1 MVKKNDNEQLDS
13 RRVLLIE
20 LAHLLS
26 SLFMDKRYWEGVK
39 TQKDTFSKL
48 LKNLSELKKKA
59 GSGRGVV
66 IQYRGSPSETIEFQR
81 NDYVI
86 LFDGLMLDLTG
97 AASVVNRLGIQMSH
111 LGGRLS
117 KAFGIFSSR
126 AINTLYLR
134 LPGSSQKELKQ
145 LQIAI
150 SIISSFKDAVKTDAP
165 VTFIKDDR
173 QISLEL
179 VRDQLGRPD
188 PNLTVTAALND
199 LSAENMQRMVARI
212 HDFLKKSDK
221 YAGDE
226 VYKSV
231 YSVLFDIKPYK
242 DKLIRPLI
250 EINNEKWPLPVSDI
264 LNQSDKHNQADKLDQ
279 ADKDDD
285 LQELQLEKE
294 SDQALIEGEK
304 EIVAQ
309 KEPDSQAL
317 TREIDPAVPDSW
329 FEEFLAENPKDFK
342 KDHNAVINTVYGN
355 DYNIVDSTGFVD
367 RLTVASK
374 LLGSL
379 ENSEK
384 GTKILDAVIRNLQER
399 ISHVPGEVFNDLTI
413 QKEQIRVK
421 TPNQPEFAKKIHSSL
436 LKFIWLFKERA
447 ETQEKIEIIAKRGLD
462 FGLYNNAE
470 LAARYD
476 IPEEDAR
483 GIIALLKTCFNED
496 GHFLRNVFES
506 KIDQF
511 IKYEKKVFEFLWGF
525 LKETLYRADRIAFLN
540 CLQLIIDKSQQ
551 PKRALKFLL
560 SDVCRDTAV
569 IYHSDR
575 NAFMLINLLLR
586 TYNQELDIDIELTP
600 EEVLQVKNGMNKELV
615 KYVQWRVDFDHQR
628 FFNKVGT
635 VHQRLVEALKFG
647 SSTIHS
653 MPVHFLLSLEREI
666 YIFLSL
672 VGGKTA
678 RNVIRNAI
686 MVYGNPQFGIYHL
699 TESERHLTALLQQ
712 FKIVLRGLGRV
723 GQARDFRI
731 LNDIQAKIQGF
742 ARLDFSLDHQ
752 RQVERLQQ
760 LCEITGKS
768 IAEAE
773 AAQSI

>member
-1 MVKKNDNEQLDS
+1 M
-13 RRVLLIE
+13 
-20 LAHLLS
+20 
-26 SLFMDKRYWEGVK
+26 
-39 TQKDTFSKL
+39 
-48 LKNLSELKKKA
+48 
-59 GSGRGVV
+59 
-66 IQYRGSPSETIEFQR
+66 
-81 NDYVI
+81 
-86 LFDGLMLDLTG
+86 
-97 AASVVNRLGIQMSH
+97 
-111 LGGRLS
+111 
-117 KAFGIFSSR
+117 
-126 AINTLYLR
+126 
-134 LPGSSQKELKQ
+134 
-145 LQIAI
+145 
-150 SIISSFKDAVKTDAP
+150 
-165 VTFIKDDR
+165 
-173 QISLEL
+173 
-179 VRDQLGRPD
+179 
-188 PNLTVTAALND
+188 
-199 LSAENMQRMVARI
+199 
-212 HDFLKKSDK
+212 
-221 YAGDE
+221 
-226 VYKSV
+226 
-231 YSVLFDIKPYK
+231 
-242 DKLIRPLI
+242 
-250 EINNEKWPLPVSDI
+250 
-264 LNQSDKHNQADKLDQ
+264 
-279 ADKDDD
+279 
-285 LQELQLEKE
+285 
-294 SDQALIEGEK
+294 
-304 EIVAQ
+304 
-309 KEPDSQAL
+309 
-317 TREIDPAVPDSW
+317 
-329 FEEFLAENPKDFK
+329 
-342 KDHNAVINTVYGN
+342 
-355 DYNIVDSTGFVD
+355 VDSTGFVN
-367 RLTVASK
+367 RLTVAGK
-374 LLGSL
+374 LLGAL

-399 ISHVPGEVFNDLTI
+399 ISQVPGEVFNDLSI

-421 TPNQPEFAKKIHSSL
+421 PPNQPEFIKKVHSSL
-436 LKFIWLFKERA
+436 LKFVWLFKERA
-447 ETQEKIEIIAKRGLD
+447 ETQEKIKIIAERGLD
-462 FGLYNNAE
+462 FGLYNNVE

-483 GIIALLKTCFNED
+483 GIIELLKTCFNED

-511 IKYEKKVFEFLWGF
+511 IKYEKKVFEILWNF
-525 LKETLYRADRIAFLN
+525 LKETLHRADRIAFLN

-575 NAFMLINLLLR
+575 NAFMLVNLLLR

-600 EEVLQVKNGMNKELV
+600 EEVLQVKNGMNKDLV

-678 RNVIRNAI
+678 RNVIRSAI

-699 TESERHLTALLQQ
+699 AESERHLTALLQQ

-731 LNDIQAKIQGF
+731 LNDIQTKIEGF

-760 LCEITGKS
+760 LGEITRKN

-773 AAQSI
+773 AERKMI

>member
-1 MVKKNDNEQLDS
+1 MDKTNDNKQLDL

-26 SLFMDKRYWEGVK
+26 SLFMDSRYWEGVK

-48 LKNLSELKKKA
+48 LKNLTLLGEKA
-59 GSGRGVV
+59 GTGRGVL

-86 LFDGLMLDLTG
+86 FFDGLILDLTG
-97 AASVVNRLGIQMSH
+97 AASAVNRLGIQMSH

-117 KAFGIFSSR
+117 KAFGIFSSH
-126 AINTLYLR
+126 AINTLYLK
-134 LPGSSQKELKQ
+134 LPGSSQEELKQ
-145 LQIAI
+145 LQIVL
-150 SIISSFKDAVKTDAP
+150 SIISSFKEAVKTDAP
-165 VTFIKDDR
+165 VTFINNGR
-173 QISLEL
+173 QISLEK

-188 PNLTVTAALND
+188 PNLTATAALND
-199 LSAENMQRMVARI
+199 MSAENMQTLVGKV
-212 HDFLKKSDK
+212 DKFLKRSGKS
-221 YAGDE
+221 AGNE

-250 EINNEKWPLPVSDI
+250 EINNEKWSLPLSSIFDQPG
-264 LNQSDKHNQADKLDQ
+264 AD
-279 ADKDDD
+279 ADLID
-285 LQELQLEKE
+285 LQLEKNR
-294 SDQALIEGEK
+294 DQSLKDNK
-304 EIVAQ
+304 ERRNPN
-309 KEPDSQAL
+309 EPELPDSAK
-317 TREIDPAVPDSW
+317 EADPAVPDSW
-329 FEEFLAENPKDFK
+329 FEEFLAENPKEFQ
-342 KDHNAVINTVYGN
+342 KDRQKIIKTAYGN
-355 DYNIVDSTGFVD
+355 DYNMLDSTEFVN
-367 RLTVASK
+367 RLTVAGN

-384 GTKILDAVIRNLQER
+384 GTKILDAVIRNLQEK
-399 ISHVPGEVFNDLTI
+399 ISQVSGEVFNELTI
-413 QKEQIRVK
+413 QKGQVK
-421 TPNQPEFAKKIHSSL
+421 VKPPNKPEFIKKIHSTL
-436 LKFIWLFKERA
+436 LKFVWLFKERV
-447 ETQEKIEIIAKRGLD
+447 ETREKIEIIAERGLD

-483 GIIALLKTCFNED
+483 GIIELLQTCFNEN

-506 KIDQF
+506 RIDQF
-511 IKYEKKVFEFLWGF
+511 IRYEKKVFEFLWSF
-525 LKETLYRADRIAFLN
+525 LKETLHRNDRIAFLN
-540 CLQLIIDKSQQ
+540 CLQLIIAKNKQ

-575 NAFMLINLLLR
+575 NAFMLVNLLLR

-600 EEVLQVKNGMNKELV
+600 EEVLQVKNGMNKDLV

-647 SSTIHS
+647 SSTVHS
-653 MPVHFLLSLEREI
+653 MPVHFLVSLEREI

-678 RNVIRNAI
+678 RNVIRSAI

-699 TESERHLTALLQQ
+699 TESDRHLKALLQQ

-723 GQARDFRI
+723 GQVRDFRL
-731 LNDIQAKIQGF
+731 LNDIQAKIEGF
-742 ARLDFSLDHQ
+742 AKLDFSLDHQ

-760 LCEITGKS
+760 LVEITRKS

-773 AAQSI
+773 TGRK

>member
-48 LKNLSELKKKA
+48 LKNLSQLKKKA
-59 GSGRGVV
+59 GPGRGVV

-126 AINTLYLR
+126 AINTFYLR
-134 LPGSSQKELKQ
+134 LPGSSQEELKQ

-150 SIISSFKDAVKTDAP
+150 SIISSFKDAVKIDSP
-165 VTFIKDDR
+165 ITFINNDR
-173 QISLEL
+173 QISLGL

-188 PNLTVTAALND
+188 PNLTATAALND
-199 LSAENMQRMVARI
+199 MSAENMQTLVARV

-250 EINNEKWPLPVSDI
+250 EINNEKWPLPVSDM
-264 LNQSDKHNQADKLDQ
+264 LDQSDKHNQADKND
-279 ADKDDD
+279 A

-294 SDQALIEGEK
+294 SDQTLIEEK

-309 KEPDSQAL
+309 KDPDPSAL

-342 KDHNAVINTVYGN
+342 KDHKATINSVYGN
-355 DYNIVDSTGFVD
+355 DYNKVDSTEFVN
-367 RLTVASK
+367 RLTVAGK
-374 LLGSL
+374 LLGAL

-399 ISHVPGEVFNDLTI
+399 ISQVPGEVFNDLSI

-421 TPNQPEFAKKIHSSL
+421 PPNQPEFIKKVHSSL
-436 LKFIWLFKERA
+436 LKFVWLFKERA
-447 ETQEKIEIIAKRGLD
+447 ETQEKIKIIAERGLD
-462 FGLYNNAE
+462 FGLYNNVE

-483 GIIALLKTCFNED
+483 GIIELLKTCFNED

-511 IKYEKKVFEFLWGF
+511 IKYEKKVFEILWSF
-525 LKETLYRADRIAFLN
+525 LKETLHRADRIAFLN

-575 NAFMLINLLLR
+575 NAFMLVNLLLR

-600 EEVLQVKNGMNKELV
+600 EEVLQVKNGMNKDLV

-699 TESERHLTALLQQ
+699 AESERHLTALLQQ

-731 LNDIQAKIQGF
+731 LNDIQTKIEGF

-760 LCEITGKS
+760 LGEITRKN

-773 AAQSI
+773 AERKMI